1 MEAWK
6 GKSMRAWMDGGGLS
20 EGGGRGYIMWK
31 KLRLY
36 AEIPCGWV
44 DRQGVDRQGVAHA
57 CGKKGSGHALNGCE
71 WIDGSGLGSI
81 GMEVEAPESGRGP
94 TQTKG
99 LEERKA
105 SLHTN
110 NRTWR
115 GVKRGI

>member
-1 MEAWK
+1 MEAW
-6 GKSMRAWMDGGGLS
+6 KSMRAWMDGGGLS
-20 EGGGRGYIMWK
+20 EGGGRGYINVEK

-44 DRQGVDRQGVAHA
+44 DRQGVAHA
-57 CGKKGSGHALNGCE
+57 CGKKGLGHALNGCE

-99 LEERKA
+99 LEERRA